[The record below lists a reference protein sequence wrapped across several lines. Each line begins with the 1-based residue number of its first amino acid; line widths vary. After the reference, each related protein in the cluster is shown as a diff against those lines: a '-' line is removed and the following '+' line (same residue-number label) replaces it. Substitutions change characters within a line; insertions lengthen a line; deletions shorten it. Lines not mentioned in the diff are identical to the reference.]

1 MSTPASPPR
10 ESRGAHAL
18 GRVHV
23 LVYAS
28 APGDDAEAVEAAYH
42 AISSALDGTPGLL
55 GNVLMRSLA
64 DPSSFVVMSE
74 WRDLEAFRAWEET
87 ASHRDVTAP
96 LRPLQ
101 RAQGSGGQTF
111 GIYEVTAAY

>member
-1 MSTPASPPR
+1 VI
-10 ESRGAHAL
+10 

-28 APGDDAEAVEAAYH
+28 APDADADTVETAYH
-42 AISSALDGTPGLL
+42 TISRALNGTPGLL
-55 GNVLMRSLA
+55 GNVLLRSLH

-74 WRDLEAFRAWEET
+74 WCDLGAFRAWEEG

-101 RAQGSGGQTF
+101 DGGAGRGAAF

>member
-1 MSTPASPPR
+1 MI
-10 ESRGAHAL
+10 

-28 APGDDAEAVEAAYH
+28 APNADIDTVETAYH
-42 AISSALDGTPGLL
+42 TISRALEGTPGLL
-55 GNVLMRSLA
+55 RNVLLRSIH
-64 DPSSFVVMSE
+64 DPISFVVMSE
-74 WRDLEAFRAWEET
+74 WRDLESFRDWEEG

-101 RAQGSGGQTF
+101 DDAAGRGSF